1 MNDFNNTLQW
11 RNNKY
16 SNFNVFKRKRPTEND
31 INSEYLA
38 SFKRMKLI
46 EDFEKLSLDNR
57 SPSDTKTSFN
67 ISINM
72 PDKKPVSFLHR
83 EIQQSLRDQYTTTP
97 RNWEVGLLVNWK
109 VFWHFIFLHN
119 TNPRKKHI
127 KIKNILWWLTQVGI
141 PQGLDVWNYYYF
153 DSYEK
158 RAKKYY
164 KVPEDVEM
172 EL

>member
-57 SPSDTKTSFN
+57 SSSDTKTSFN

-83 EIQQSLRDQYTTTP
+83 EIQQSLRDQFTTTP
-97 RNWEVGLLVNWK
+97 RNWEL
-109 VFWHFIFLHN
+109 
-119 TNPRKKHI
+119 
-127 KIKNILWWLTQVGI
+127 
-141 PQGLDVWNYYYF
+141 
-153 DSYEK
+153 
-158 RAKKYY
+158 
-164 KVPEDVEM
+164 
-172 EL
+172 